1 MACSAHN
8 YVMPPVPRNL
18 RAVLFDFDGTLVD
31 SAEASFRCYQRT
43 FENFGIHFDRQRY
56 AETYSPD
63 WLRTYTAV
71 GLPQPSWEAA
81 NALWLE
87 HYSCEIA
94 PMIEGVDGVLKA
106 FENAGLLQGIV
117 TSGTRHRVIRDLDAL
132 GIRELFKV
140 LVCAEDAKKKKP
152 HPEALMLALDQIE
165 VSTDQAVYVGDSPE
179 DIGMARDAGVF
190 SIAIPGAY
198 PNREALAAAGAGLTV
213 ASLPEAAR
221 FLLG

>member
-1 MACSAHN
+1 MMSSL
-8 YVMPPVPRNL
+8 PRNL

-43 FENFGIHFDRQRY
+43 FENFGISFDRERY
-56 AETYSPD
+56 AETYAPD
-63 WLRTYTAV
+63 WLQTYTAV
-71 GLPQPSWEAA
+71 GLPRSSWEAA

-94 PMIEGVDGVLKA
+94 PMIDGVEGALKA

-140 LVCAEDAKKKKP
+140 LVCAEDAEKKKP
-152 HPEALMLALDQIE
+152 HPQALMLALDSIN
-165 VSTDQAVYVGDSPE
+165 VSSNHAVYVGDSPE
-179 DIGMARDAGVF
+179 DIRMARDAGVF

-198 PNREALAAAGAGLTV
+198 PNREALAAAGADLTV
-213 ASLPEAAR
+213 ATLPEAVR
-221 FLLG
+221 LLLE

>member
-1 MACSAHN
+1 
-8 YVMPPVPRNL
+8 MPPVRPNL
-18 RAVLFDFDGTLVD
+18 QAILFDFDGTLVD

-43 FENFGIHFDRQRY
+43 FAAFGIEFDRGRY
-56 AETYSPD
+56 AQTYSPD

-71 GLPQPSWEAA
+71 GLPQSSWKAA

-94 PMIEGVDGVLKA
+94 PMIDGVDGVLKA
-106 FENAGLLQGIV
+106 FRSAGLLQGIV
-117 TSGTRHRVIRDLDAL
+117 TSGTRHRVIRDLEAL
-132 GIRELFKV
+132 GIRDLFKV
-140 LVCAEDAKKKKP
+140 LVCAEDAREKKP
-152 HPEALMLALDQIE
+152 HPEALMLALDQIAT
-165 VSTDQAVYVGDSPE
+165 STDQAVYIGDSPE
-179 DIGMARDAGVF
+179 DIHMARDAGVF

-198 PNREALAAAGAGLTV
+198 PNCEALAAAGADLTV

>member
-1 MACSAHN
+1 
-8 YVMPPVPRNL
+8 MPPVRPNL
-18 RAVLFDFDGTLVD
+18 QAILFDFDGTLVD

-43 FENFGIHFDRQRY
+43 FASFGIDFDRGRY

-71 GLPQPSWEAA
+71 GLPEASWEAA

-94 PMIEGVDGVLKA
+94 PLIDGVEGVLKA
-106 FENAGLLQGIV
+106 FCSAGLLQGIV

-132 GIRELFKV
+132 GIRDLFKV
-140 LVCAEDAKKKKP
+140 VVCAEDARRKKP
-152 HPEALMLALDQIE
+152 HPEALMLALDQIDT
-165 VSTDQAVYVGDSPE
+165 STDQAVYVGDSPE
-179 DIGMARDAGVF
+179 DIRMARDAGVF

-198 PNREALAAAGAGLTV
+198 PNREALAAAGADLTV
-213 ASLPEAAR
+213 ASISEAAR
-221 FLLG
+221 FLLKTGCR

>member
-1 MACSAHN
+1 MS
-8 YVMPPVPRNL
+8 PLPL
-18 RAVLFDFDGTLVD
+18 KLQAVLFDFDGTLVD

-43 FENFGIHFDRQRY
+43 FADFGIHFDRERY

-63 WLRTYTAV
+63 WLQTYTAV
-71 GLPQPSWEAA
+71 GLPQSSWEAA
-81 NALWLE
+81 NAVWLE

-94 PMIEGVDGVLKA
+94 PMIDGVDGALKA
-106 FENAGLLQGIV
+106 IDNAGLLQGIV

-132 GIRELFKV
+132 GIRELFRV

-152 HPEALMLALDQIE
+152 HPEALMLALDQIK
-165 VSTDQAVYVGDSPE
+165 VSTDEAVYVGDSPE
-179 DIGMARDAGVF
+179 DIRMARDAGVF

-198 PNREALAAAGAGLTV
+198 PNRDALAAAGADLTI
-213 ASLPEAAR
+213 ASLHEAAR